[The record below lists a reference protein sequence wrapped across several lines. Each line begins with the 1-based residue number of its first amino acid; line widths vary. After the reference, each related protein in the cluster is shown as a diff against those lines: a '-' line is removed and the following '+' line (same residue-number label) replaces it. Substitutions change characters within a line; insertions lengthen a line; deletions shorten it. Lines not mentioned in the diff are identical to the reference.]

1 MKMTSPKT
9 WFQSLGLLARQ
20 PAKRISI
27 SKQRWGYQTE
37 CLEDRALLSAASVA
51 PDTTPA
57 DVATANAR
65 AAVQYPQVSGSW
77 DVEVAGLGVGT
88 ATFVQ
93 RNARVVATVDIPG
106 VGEIKLRGRFSRDNP
121 TEFVSNTRVKLPE
134 IGRVKLHTEVNF
146 PNETNPT
153 TFTGT
158 SVGGQLNLVLTG
170 TKNVPTLSSDSSV
183 GRAVVARPDVS
194 GPWSV
199 TVSQS
204 DIGTLSG
211 VLNITQS
218 GRTGQVIRGTV
229 DTPVD
234 VTFKLTGR
242 FKVGDTDVIKGVAV
256 LKVPGEPAVR
266 ARFTVTLNDDA
277 SAFTGTAV
285 VRQLGT
291 VNITGTAGIVPP
303 I

>member
-27 SKQRWGYQTE
+27 SKQRWGYQAE
-37 CLEDRALLSAASVA
+37 CLEDRALLSAATVA
-51 PDTTPA
+51 PDTAPA
-57 DVATANAR
+57 EVTTANAR

-121 TEFVSNTRVKLPE
+121 TELVSNTRVKLPE
-134 IGRVKLHTEVNF
+134 IGRVKLHTEISF
-146 PNETNPT
+146 PNETNPA

-170 TKNVPTLSSDSSV
+170 TKNVPTIISNSSV
-183 GRAVVARPDVS
+183 GRAAVVRPDVS
-194 GPWSV
+194 GPWNVTLTPSGGASV
-199 TVSQS
+199 
-204 DIGTLSG
+204 SG

-242 FKVGDTDVIKGVAV
+242 FKAGDTDVIKGVAV

-266 ARFTVTLNDDA
+266 ARFTVTLNNDA
-277 SAFTGTAV
+277 TAFTGTAV

-291 VNITGTAGIVPP
+291 INIVGTAGIVPP